1 MFSGT
6 RRIALRQVFATAI
19 IAASLQGL
27 ASPSAMAQTEAKPAP
42 NACQVD
48 VAPQRLPRLVLDVAI
63 TCTVPGELTLRS
75 SGGRMAEFVS
85 DMRDRAGQ
93 RIEPLAR
100 DWTTPASAGVA
111 MLSYRFDLDGF
122 LDDANRVTSGMRR
135 GETRLALL
143 DSWLLQPLSAGLAL
157 PLAIAVRQTPEMR
170 FATGLRFSA
179 GAWRLAEV
187 PVRFAGYTV
196 FGNFKLESV
205 PVPPPG
211 SLGPG
216 AGLNSAPAS
225 PSHIDVVIMD
235 GALDM
240 PLHQLT
246 DWVRQSAVA
255 VANYFDGYS
264 DTRSLLVLLPSAGSG
279 VPYGR
284 VVPGGGI
291 SMVVLVGQSATAR
304 ALYNEWVLVHEMI
317 HTAMPFIYGRGTW
330 MMEGAATYLEPI
342 IRHRAGW
349 KSEADVWREW
359 IGNMGRGLSGLTESG
374 LRNGGS
380 PYWGGA
386 LFMLLADIE
395 IRRATDLRLGLE
407 DCLRANLQSGANGVE
422 RWSVEEMLGAC
433 DRLTGKPV
441 MAGLARRYVD
451 SNSPLDLP
459 GLWRELGVDL
469 RDGAI
474 VYDERAPLAAIR
486 DLIVKGPVARRGR
499 TVPLGRT

>member
-1 MFSGT
+1 MLSGAGG
-6 RRIALRQVFATAI
+6 ISIRQAAWRAI
-19 IAASLQGL
+19 IAASVVVL
-27 ASPSAMAQTEAKPAP
+27 ASLPARAQDEPRPAA

-48 VAPQRLPRLVLDVAI
+48 VVPQRLPRLVLDIALTCNVAD
-63 TCTVPGELTLRS
+63 ELTLRS
-75 SGGRMAEFVS
+75 SGGRMAEFVAS
-85 DMRDRAGQ
+85 MRDKAGQ
-93 RIEPLAR
+93 RVEPVGR
-100 DWTTPASAGVA
+100 DWSVVGAGGVA
-111 MLSYRFDLDGF
+111 TLSYRFDLDGF
-122 LDDANRVTSGMRR
+122 IDDANRVTSGLRR

-143 DSWLLQPLSAGLAL
+143 DSWLLQPLSGGLAL
-157 PLAIAVRQTPEMR
+157 PLAITVRQTPETR

-179 GAWRLAEV
+179 GAWRLPDV

-196 FGNFKLESV
+196 FGSFRVESV

-216 AGLNSAPAS
+216 AAAGSTQPGPAY
-225 PSHIDVVIMD
+225 IDTVVMD
-235 GALDM
+235 GPLDV
-240 PLHQLT
+240 PLPQLT
-246 DWVRQSAVA
+246 DWVRQSAAA

-264 DTRSLLVLLPSAGSG
+264 DHRSLLVLLPTSGSG
-279 VPYGR
+279 VPFGR

-291 SMVVLVGQSATAR
+291 SMVVLVGQSAHAR
-304 ALYNEWVLVHEMI
+304 GLYNEWVLVHEMI
-317 HTAMPFIYGRGTW
+317 HTALPFIYGRGTW

-359 IGNMGRGLSGLTESG
+359 IDNMGRGLSGLTETG

-395 IRRATDLRLGLE
+395 IRRATGLRLGLE
-407 DCLRANLQSGANGVE
+407 DCLRATLQGGANGVE
-422 RWSVEEMLGAC
+422 RWSVQEMLQAC
-433 DRLTGKPV
+433 DRVTGKPV
-441 MAGLARRYVD
+441 MEALARRHVD
-451 SNSPLDLP
+451 AASPLDLP
-459 GLWRELGVDL
+459 GLWRELGVEL
-469 RDGAI
+469 RDGMI

-486 DLIVKGPVARRGR
+486 DLIVKGPAARRGR